1 MKLGSLG
8 HGCARG
14 AGGKGRGQ
22 VRYDELHQINW
33 ATNKD
38 PRGSVMH
45 ERHGSSKVRPFR
57 RENMVNFP
65 TNTPA
70 TTRRRVTEMNYTHPE
85 MRPTSFSSSYDE
97 KASQQPAAIL
107 LRNTT
112 MTPAGRTIASRR
124 RLPGPG
130 ASGALSWPVKFCI
143 LSNSAS
149 LGN

>member
-1 MKLGSLG
+1 MKLGCFG
-8 HGCARG
+8 QGFARG

-112 MTPAGRTIASRR
+112 MTPAGRPAGLSPVDVACPARGRR
-124 RLPGPG
+124 GRCHG
-130 ASGALSWPVKFCI
+130 